1 MNESLSTIKNT
12 PRFKTIDM
20 VYIALFSVLIG
31 ICSWIS
37 IPAAVPFTM
46 QTFAIF
52 LTVVVL
58 GGKKGTA
65 SVLLYILMGLVGIPV
80 FSGFKAGPGALL
92 GTTGGYIIGFIFT
105 ALLMWGM
112 EKLLGKKFWMLA
124 VSMVLGLI
132 VCYGFGT
139 AWFMAVYAR
148 NTGAVGLGTVLG
160 WCVIPFIIPD
170 CIKIALALVL
180 SGPLR
185 KAAFRGRQ

>member
-1 MNESLSTIKNT
+1 MNDSFSATKNT

-52 LTVVVL
+52 LTVAVL

-80 FSGFKAGPGALL
+80 FSGFKAGPGVLL

-112 EKLLGKKFWMLA
+112 EKLLGKRFWILTI
-124 VSMVLGLI
+124 SMILGLI

-139 AWFMAVYAR
+139 AWFMFVYTK
-148 NTGAVGLGTVLG
+148 NTGAIGLTTVLG
-160 WCVIPFIIPD
+160 WCVIPFLIPD
-170 CIKIALALVL
+170 FVKIGLALALGGRL
-180 SGPLR
+180 S
-185 KAAFRGRQ
+185 KIIKIDND